1 MTHPLDRRDGE
12 EGHEDGSSARVL
24 PWKQDKSATDY
35 GILAGWYVAGT
46 GFLVAVVGALILA
59 TENPALDALGS
70 AIHTASKLILV
81 LGMLILLISYRC
93 RQMFTVSQRQVKRQQ
108 ARQSR
113 QMIVTAELIAPAAQ
127 SLSSPFSPPPQRTV
141 VNSTQDLLRQ
151 MSATNQLA
159 NQHPTRKASGNP
171 RIIHE

>member
-12 EGHEDGSSARVL
+12 AGQGEGWNAPGL
-24 PWKQDKSATDY
+24 PWNQNKSATDY
-35 GILAGWYVAGT
+35 AILAGWMVAGT

-59 TENPALDALGS
+59 TENPALDTMGS

-81 LGMLILLISYRC
+81 LGMLILLISYRF

-113 QMIVTAELIAPAAQ
+113 QVIVTAELIAPAAQ
-127 SLSSPFSPPPQRTV
+127 PPSSPFAPAPRRPAVS
-141 VNSTQDLLRQ
+141 STQDLLRQ
-151 MSATNQLA
+151 MSALSPMSDQPS
-159 NQHPTRKASGNP
+159 HPQSP
-171 RIIHE
+171 RSSADRT